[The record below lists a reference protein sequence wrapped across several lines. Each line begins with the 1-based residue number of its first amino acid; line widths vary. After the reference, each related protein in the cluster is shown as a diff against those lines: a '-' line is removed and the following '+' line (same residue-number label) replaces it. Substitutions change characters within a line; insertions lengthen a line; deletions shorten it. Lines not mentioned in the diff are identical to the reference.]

1 MPYEKADC
9 LGLSGVLLAIAC
21 AGLANA
27 AVLDRDTPARV
38 SACAAPPVRI
48 DYSVVIPADMEIPFG
63 SLDTEIGRVYADV
76 MKIEKGKAV
85 YVEVDSQKAYNLVN
99 TANAAYG
106 IAYALAGADAICFN
120 RVNDPTQFPLNALIE
135 QKTWDAAYAGDYEDT
150 LLFTITYR

>member
-1 MPYEKADC
+1 MKKLIASV
-9 LGLSGVLLAIAC
+9 LSGVLLAIAC

-27 AVLDRDTPARV
+27 AVLDRDTPAG
-38 SACAAPPVRI
+38 SALVHTSCEV

-99 TANAAYG
+99 TANAAHG